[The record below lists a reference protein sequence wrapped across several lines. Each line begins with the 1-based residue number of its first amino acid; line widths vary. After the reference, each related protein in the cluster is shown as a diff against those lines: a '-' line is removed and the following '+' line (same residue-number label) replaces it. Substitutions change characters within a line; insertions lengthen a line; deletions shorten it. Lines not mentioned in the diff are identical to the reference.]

1 MGEAYIK
8 VRDKRTYL
16 YRVVDHDGQTLDFM
30 LSKRR
35 GTVATTRELAR

>member
-16 YRVVDHDGQTLDFM
+16 YRAVDQNDQTLDFM

-35 GTVATTRELAR
+35 GTAATTRELAR